1 MLCDGFVALRTATLA
16 GMMPRP
22 ASRPHRSSAR
32 ARAPRTRPRDL
43 GIAPLVEPVP
53 VLALAG
59 PGELID
65 SIPYLLGFHPRD
77 SLVLVGLGSSPGGR
91 ERVGVSAR
99 LDLADLVVD
108 PGIVGRCAAALARSG
123 AHSAVVLIYD
133 GEAAAGMAD
142 AAAARGVGEWAPAAM
157 PWRAVV
163 DEVGDALGEARLE
176 VRDALLV
183 GDGNWWSYLCLDPS
197 CCPPEG
203 SRRSGPGS
211 RAAAAA
217 AYAGLS
223 AVSGREQLEA
233 LLTPA
238 PDDALE
244 RMASLVEVA
253 EGAEFQAVLADRQA
267 SHRRSV
273 IRAIF
278 AAARLHSLDEP
289 SAEHRLT
296 VDQIARFGVA
306 LGDIEVRDACWLA
319 MEGGRIPP
327 TGLWRHLA
335 QSLPQ
340 PYDAQPLFLLGW
352 QEWRAGNGPLAGI
365 AAARAL
371 RSDPQCTAAGLLL
384 DALAHGLD
392 PRSAPRLRADPLG

>member
-1 MLCDGFVALRTATLA
+1 MAKLQGTPCWYELATSEGSLGAAETFYGEVLGWTCQDA
-16 GMMPRP
+16 GMEGFDYHLASAGGDMVAGLMAMP
-22 ASRPHRSSAR
+22 A
-32 ARAPRTRPRDL
+32 D
-43 GIAPLVEPVP
+43 I
-53 VLALAG
+53 
-59 PGELID
+59 GEMPPFWMI
-65 SIPYLLGFHPRD
+65 YF
-77 SLVLVGLGSSPGGR
+77 
-91 ERVGVSAR
+91 A
-99 LDLADLVVD
+99 VD
-108 PGIVGRCAAALARSG
+108 
-123 AHSAVVLIYD
+123 
-133 GEAAAGMAD
+133 EAD

-371 RSDPQCTAAGLLL
+371 RS
-384 DALAHGLD
+384 
-392 PRSAPRLRADPLG
+392 RLPADPLG